1 MVISFR
7 ANTIKH
13 NASLEELE
21 KVVEF
26 VRKLQSGMK

>member
-1 MVISFR
+1 MIVSHR

-26 VRKLQSGMK
+26 MRRLAAKAA